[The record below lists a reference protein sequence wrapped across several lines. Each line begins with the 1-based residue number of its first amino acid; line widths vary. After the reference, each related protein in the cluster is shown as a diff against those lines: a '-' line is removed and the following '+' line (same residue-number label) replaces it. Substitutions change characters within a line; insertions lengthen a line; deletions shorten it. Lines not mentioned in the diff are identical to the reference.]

1 MGVAGIGI
9 PAVFMRVDMKRSTV
23 VASAALF
30 VGIVLVGWARP
41 WLFEAEERVKA
52 RSSVYSLPAPAVL
65 ARLSLGYRAALADYL
80 WAHVLVTQGLR
91 MGERRPFP
99 EMGDYIDAINHLE
112 PRFREPYRLA
122 DSLMS
127 FQAKDPDR
135 QATVIRARGILERG
149 LRSFPLDAELWI
161 NYGQFLAYIAP
172 GSLEDISTRATWRE
186 EGAQALVQA
195 SSLGGHDEVTAY
207 RTISAA
213 TILSRSGERDA
224 AIRFLE
230 RAFTLTEDEDLKQD
244 LLRRLKP
251 LWEGKNRSR
260 DVVLSQRFDQ
270 LWRKDCPFVSRAMLS
285 VIGPPFTVWQCAGS
299 DNLKSN
305 DRRCDSS
312 WSAWSERV
320 LADEP

>member
-1 MGVAGIGI
+1 
-9 PAVFMRVDMKRSTV
+9 MKRSTV
-23 VASAALF
+23 GATVALF

-41 WLFEAEERVKA
+41 WLFEAEERVKV
-52 RSSVYSLPAPAVL
+52 RSSVYPFPAPAVL

-99 EMGDYIDAINHLE
+99 EIGDYLDAINHLE

-127 FQAKDPDR
+127 FQANNPDH
-135 QATVIRARGILERG
+135 QGTVIRARGILERG
-149 LRSFPLDAELWI
+149 LNSFPLDSELWI

-172 GSLEDISTRATWRE
+172 GSLEDTSMRAKWRE
-186 EGAQALVQA
+186 EGAEALVRA
-195 SSLGGHDEVTAY
+195 SELGGHDEVTAY

-244 LLRRLKP
+244 LLRRLNT
-251 LWEGKNRSR
+251 LWEGKLRSR
-260 DVVLSQRFDQ
+260 DVILSQRFDR
-270 LWRKDCPFVSRAMLS
+270 LWREDCPFTSRSMLS
-285 VIGPPFTVWQCAGS
+285 VIGPPSAVWQCAGS
-299 DNLKSN
+299 DNSKSSEIP
-305 DRRCDSS
+305 CDDS

-320 LADEP
+320 LGDEP